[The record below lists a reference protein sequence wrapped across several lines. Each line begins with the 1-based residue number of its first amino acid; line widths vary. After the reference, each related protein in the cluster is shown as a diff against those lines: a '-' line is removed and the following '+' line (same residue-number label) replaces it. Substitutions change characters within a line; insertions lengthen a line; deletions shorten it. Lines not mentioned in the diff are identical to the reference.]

1 MISFAHAFETA
12 IAAVVIALEISN
24 RNARV
29 QALNDRWNELRSA
42 LQRLLSKQGRHVKRP
57 RWPKQ
62 IAVSGV
68 QDGWLYITEWLGI
81 ADPAKKEM
89 V

>member
-1 MISFAHAFETA
+1 MASPG
-12 IAAVVIALEISN
+12 
-24 RNARV
+24 
-29 QALNDRWNELRSA
+29 D
-42 LQRLLSKQGRHVKRP
+42 SKR
-57 RWPKQ
+57 